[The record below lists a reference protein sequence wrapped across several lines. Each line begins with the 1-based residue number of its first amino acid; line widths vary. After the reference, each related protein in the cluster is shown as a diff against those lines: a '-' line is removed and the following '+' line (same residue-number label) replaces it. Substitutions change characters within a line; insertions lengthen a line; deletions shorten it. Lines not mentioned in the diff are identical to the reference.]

1 MRIVLISI
9 VTGACMALGGV
20 QPWAAELQGEA
31 EKVAYSVG
39 YQVGGDFR
47 RQGLE
52 LDPDLVVMGVMDALS
67 KIEPAMTAAQMR
79 EALHDLQVR
88 ANEAAQARRRSLARA
103 NLKEGR
109 KYLQRNAKRGDVV
122 VLDDGVQYEIL
133 RPGSGPAPAPDGR
146 VTVHYQGTLL
156 DGRVFD
162 SSYRRSEPST
172 FQVDR
177 TIAGWRKV
185 LALMKEG
192 AKWRVVVPA
201 ELGYGEKGV
210 GDEIPPNAT
219 LLFDIELI
227 AANVP

>member
-1 MRIVLISI
+1 MRIVRISI
-9 VTGACMALGGV
+9 MACAFVAVGGGR
-20 QPWAAELQGEA
+20 PWAADLQGDA
-31 EKVAYSVG
+31 ERVAYSVG

-52 LDPDLVVMGVMDALS
+52 LDPDLVLMGVMDALS
-67 KIEPAMTAAQMR
+67 KVAPALTDAQMR
-79 EALHDLQVR
+79 TALHDLQEG
-88 ANEAAQARRRSLARA
+88 ASEAAQARRRTLARA
-103 NLKEGR
+103 NLKEGK
-109 KYLQRNAKRGDVV
+109 KYLRRNARRAGVV

-133 RPGSGPAPAPDGR
+133 RPGSGSIPAPDGR
-146 VTVHYQGTLL
+146 ATIHYQGTLL

-201 ELGYGEKGV
+201 ELGYGEAGV
-210 GDEIPPNAT
+210 GDEVPPNAT

-227 AANVP
+227 AANVQ